1 VLRYRD
7 VPIYSPENR
16 RVNDDHRQESGR
28 PVTNFAW
35 VIDQTS
41 CIGCHAC
48 TTACK
53 SENEVP
59 LGVNRTWVKY
69 VERGTFPE
77 TRRDIAVLRCNH
89 CADAPCVKVCPT
101 TAMFKRADGIVDFDT
116 SRCIGCKACIQ
127 ACPYDAIYIDPEE
140 HVAEKCNFC
149 AHRVDEGLL
158 PACVVVCP
166 TESLI
171 FGDIEDPASRAAQ
184 VIASRPT
191 TVRRPEQGT
200 RPQAYYVG
208 ASPAAL
214 DPLAPVHGDRYMW
227 ADRRTGGAKD
237 YTSALAAMGSTGER
251 GRSSLAGTHLPVIAG
266 GPAPLGAPRG
276 PEIPAPPPAPTAGSV
291 PEAVTAGPAAWHGP
305 VDPDLTR
312 PGTRVAYDVFHPRPW
327 GWKVALYLWTKGIGA
342 GAFGLI
348 FLAAALGLAPV
359 DQLTRVVAATI
370 ALAGVGLTTVLLVAD
385 LKRPER
391 FLSILYRP
399 QRRSWLAI
407 GAFILVGYS
416 GLLGLWWLGTLA
428 GIDDG
433 MLTALGW
440 PAFGLAVMTAL
451 YSMFL
456 LRQCEARDL
465 WQRPVVGVVLI
476 AQATILGA
484 AALIPALLVLDAPA
498 ALVDVA
504 AAALLA
510 GGGVNLVALL
520 AGEAFASHPTANA
533 RAAAHLLVRG
543 PFGGAF
549 WIGGVTL
556 GGILPLVVGGAW
568 LAVSVAGA
576 AAAPILL
583 AAGLAAA
590 AGLLW
595 YELGF
600 ITAGQAV
607 PIS

>member
-1 VLRYRD
+1 M
-7 VPIYSPENR
+7 
-16 RVNDDHRQESGR
+16 
-28 PVTNFAW
+28 TNFAW

-149 AHRVDEGLL
+149 SHRVDRGLL

-171 FGDIEDPASRAAQ
+171 FGDIENPASRAAQ
-184 VIASRPT
+184 ILASRPT

-200 RPQAYYVG
+200 RPQAFYVG
-208 ASPAAL
+208 ASAVAL
-214 DPLAPVHGDRYMW
+214 DPLAPVHGERYMW

-237 YTSALAAMGSTGER
+237 YTADLAAPEPVAVGGR
-251 GRSSLAGTHLPVIAG
+251 GSLAGTYLPVIDA
-266 GPAPLGAPRG
+266 PTAPLGAPRG
-276 PEIPAPPPAPTAGSV
+276 PGIAVVGAPGADGAVAG
-291 PEAVTAGPAAWHGP
+291 PLAGPAAWQGP
-305 VDPDLTR
+305 VDPELTR

-348 FLAAALGLAPV
+348 FLAAAVGLAPV

-370 ALAGVGLTTVLLVAD
+370 ALAGLGLTTILLVAD

-416 GLLGLWWLGTLA
+416 VLLGLWWLGTLLA
-428 GIDDG
+428 LDEG
-433 MLTALGW
+433 LLAALGW
-440 PAFGLAVMTAL
+440 PAFALAIMTAL
-451 YSMFL
+451 YTMFL

-465 WQRPVVGVVLI
+465 WQRPVTGVVLI

-484 AALIPALLVLDAPA
+484 AALIPALLALDAPA

-504 AAALLA
+504 AAALL
-510 GGGVNLVALL
+510 GGGALNLVALL
-520 AGEAFASHPTANA
+520 AGEAFAEHPTANA
-533 RAAAHLLVRG
+533 RAAAQLLVRG

-568 LAVSVAGA
+568 VGLAMTGA
-576 AAAPILL
+576 AGGPILL
-583 AAGLAAA
+583 GAGLAAA